1 MRCGITGSK
10 GVLGNRLSK
19 FKDLKF
25 IKFNG
30 DITNKKEVDNWIRK
44 NRFDIFIHL
53 AAIVPVDQVNKNYS
67 YAKMVNYNG
76 TINIIKSLIKYQN
89 FNLKWF
95 FFPSTSHVYL
105 PNKKNKI
112 KEHDKIKPISKYG
125 KTKWFAEKFISKIK
139 NKANFRICIGRI
151 FSFTDRKQKTPFLIP
166 SLKKKINS
174 KNKKILLENMF
185 HYRDFISIKDL
196 CRAIIFLSKKNYNGI
211 INIGTGKKTFIKDIA
226 LNIRGRKTIYFK
238 KNLKITYLIAN
249 NSKLK
254 KLGFQFKYNSIKDIL
269 N

>member
-30 DITNKKEVDNWIRK
+30 DITKKKEIDNWIRK

-53 AAIVPVDQVNKNYS
+53 AAIVPVDQVNKNYI

-112 KEHDKIKPISKYG
+112 KELDKLKPISKYG
-125 KTKWFAEKFISKIK
+125 KTKLFAEKFISKIK

-166 SLKKKINS
+166 SLKKKLIQ
-174 KNKKILLENMF
+174 KIKKYYLKICFIIEIL
-185 HYRDFISIKDL
+185 
-196 CRAIIFLSKKNYNGI
+196 FLSK
-211 INIGTGKKTFIKDIA
+211 
-226 LNIRGRKTIYFK
+226 IYVE
-238 KNLKITYLIAN
+238 
-249 NSKLK
+249 
-254 KLGFQFKYNSIKDIL
+254 
-269 N
+269 